1 MGGIQEHKN
10 KTERTCSTI
19 QRQHIRTSH
28 RFSTLLFVRI
38 ASATARAPSA
48 PILLRSCEIMRM
60 RGRKGEI
67 QQNKNKTE
75 RTRNIVQLQHIR
87 TRSSFCTLL
96 LVRIASAIAR
106 APSAPM
112 SFNLCKIMEMR
123 GRDGGNS
130 TKQGKK

>member
-60 RGRKGEI
+60 RGRDGGNSTEQK
-67 QQNKNKTE
+67 KTE
-75 RTRNIVQLQHIR
+75 RTCSTVQRQHIR
-87 TRSSFCTLL
+87 TSQSNCTLL
-96 LVRIASAIAR
+96 LVRNASAIAQ

-112 SFNLCKIMEMR
+112 LLPCCEIIRMR
-123 GRDGGNS
+123 CRKGGNS
-130 TKQGKK
+130 TKQKQN